1 MVNYNRFQ
9 SSQKDLSSNFKH
21 TVISTTVSTTI
32 TESVLS
38 VYPSHPVIRINLH
51 APVDRAISDFIVS
64 QIVPRDFNAVNEG
77 LEHKMAKSEISVS
90 TTGTWDGRLMMVM
103 MAAYVCVCVFDVA
116 SRRGWIY
123 CSPGRLALHATI
135 LTFSAV
141 TDSCSNLKLGFSTIN
156 VHTSS
161 QKR

>member
-1 MVNYNRFQ
+1 M
-9 SSQKDLSSNFKH
+9 
-21 TVISTTVSTTI
+21 
-32 TESVLS
+32 
-38 VYPSHPVIRINLH
+38 
-51 APVDRAISDFIVS
+51 
-64 QIVPRDFNAVNEG
+64 
-77 LEHKMAKSEISVS
+77 
-90 TTGTWDGRLMMVM
+90 
-103 MAAYVCVCVFDVA
+103 CVCVFDVA

-161 QKR
+161 QKRYVCRWPYGTARSNLVSDSIPCTIKKDIP